1 MALNATISMIG
12 ECGKIKKSNRVV
24 AMEDRG
30 RYYYIKRISSFV
42 FFYVLL
48 LTCNLCSASELENL
62 KVNRMLV
69 PQGIVRTGQFSWQ
82 ISSEVNNIRQK
93 AYHIKV
99 ASTLEG
105 LKGGPTL
112 MWDSGKRE
120 SEDMVQVFYQG
131 RRFPYES
138 IIYWQLEVWLSNEEH
153 LQSPIQKIETGSK
166 SSMWN
171 EPSITNNQKH
181 DYQYYLRWLNILQI
195 NQSDYGDLFW
205 PVSDD
210 TLAIPVD
217 RAVAVLY
224 SLYKDEGDVKAVYD
238 YYNMVSRWLRNRCEK
253 DSTVSSQL
261 LDMMTEMAQC
271 INMQAD
277 VRVYSNLQRDSTAY
291 EPFWLYDNEPAWC
304 AGAITQIP
312 SSIAYNR
319 VEITIP
325 TIERCNKDSVIHE
338 CPYGTIY
345 SEWSRDE
352 NKIISWEVHIPV
364 GVQAKLIYPRGYAD
378 NEGDRSQIIGSGNWV
393 MQLLPEVE
401 EIDSEK

>member
-1 MALNATISMIG
+1 MIG
-12 ECGKIKKSNRVV
+12 ECGKIKKTNRTV

-30 RYYYIKRISSFV
+30 RYKYIMRLSSFI

-48 LTCNLCSASELENL
+48 ATCCHCFASDLVNLR
-62 KVNRMLV
+62 VNRMLA
-69 PQGIVRTGQFSWQ
+69 PEGIVRTGQFSWQ
-82 ISSEVNNIRQK
+82 ISSEANDIRQQ
-93 AYHIKV
+93 AYRIKV
-99 ASTLEG
+99 ASTSEG
-105 LKGGPTL
+105 LKGGPNL
-112 MWDSGKRE
+112 MWDSGKLE

-138 IIYWQLEVWLSNEEH
+138 TVYWQLEVWLSNEEH
-153 LQSPIQKIETGSK
+153 LLSPIQKIKTGSK
-166 SSMWN
+166 NSMWN
-171 EPSITNNQKH
+171 ELSITNKEKH
-181 DYQYYLRWLNILQI
+181 DYQYYLRWLNTLQI
-195 NQSDYGDLFW
+195 NQSDYGDLFL

-271 INMQAD
+271 ISMQAD
-277 VRVYSNLQRDSTAY
+277 VRVYSNLRRDSSTY
-291 EPFWLYDNEPAWC
+291 EPFWLYDDEPAWC
-304 AGAITQIP
+304 AGAITQTP

-325 TIERCNKDSVIHE
+325 TIEGRYKDSVSHE
-338 CPYGTIY
+338 CPYGTIH
-345 SEWSRDE
+345 SEWSRDD
-352 NKIISWEVHIPV
+352 NKIISWEVQIPV

-378 NEGDRSQIIGSGNWV
+378 NEGGRSQIIGSGNWV
-393 MQLLPEVE
+393 IQLLPEVMG
-401 EIDSEK
+401 D